1 MIHQLSRS
9 QSYRLHQQLDKWVG
23 LQRHHTQT
31 QVLQHCIINFQ
42 MQSFACVDSPYRAD
56 LVDFDSL
63 EPENIVDNL
72 NNAFDVAEKELGI
85 PKLLD
90 TEGLLLLL

>member
-1 MIHQLSRS
+1 MALKYYSS
-9 QSYRLHQQLDKWVG
+9 
-23 LQRHHTQT
+23 
-31 QVLQHCIINFQ
+31 
-42 MQSFACVDSPYRAD
+42 YRAD
-56 LVDFDSL
+56 LIDFDSL

-90 TEGLLLLL
+90 TEGSLLVL

>member
-1 MIHQLSRS
+1 
-9 QSYRLHQQLDKWVG
+9 
-23 LQRHHTQT
+23 
-31 QVLQHCIINFQ
+31 
-42 MQSFACVDSPYRAD
+42 MQSFACVYSPYRAD

-63 EPENIVDNL
+63 EPENIADNL

>member
-1 MIHQLSRS
+1 MNGLAFNAIIHKHRYCST
-9 QSYRLHQQLDKWVG
+9 VA
-23 LQRHHTQT
+23 
-31 QVLQHCIINFQ
+31 N
-42 MQSFACVDSPYRAD
+42 SFCTWRWEYYSSYRAD
-56 LVDFDSL
+56 LIDFESL

-90 TEGLLLLL
+90 TEGSLLVL